1 MNTILWNTSKHQI
14 TVMYDG
20 KNNHFAP
27 DEKKSLPYNMDYEKA
42 YVNHLIFEGERF
54 GLVELSEKSTSQEDI
69 KKAYTK
75 GVKARWRQMDFL
87 CRNFRTV
94 NKERE
99 AAKMSA
105 ELPSDI
111 VVDAAE
117 EAKEL
122 LAEIKTLEA
131 KKFAAVDD
139 YLNDGAVSKA
149 QDLLDEADKKVEVST
164 LEADIVPGRKR
175 GR

>member
-1 MNTILWNTSKHQI
+1 MNTILWNTSKKQI

-20 KNNHFAP
+20 KNNYFAP

-42 YVNHLIFEGERF
+42 YLNHLLFEGERF
-54 GLVELSEKSTSQEDI
+54 GLVELSEKAGVEDI
-69 KKAYTK
+69 KKAYIK
-75 GVKARWRQMDFL
+75 GVKARWRQMDFI
-87 CRNFRTV
+87 CRNYRTM

-105 ELPSDI
+105 ELPSDY
-111 VVDAAE
+111 VAE
-117 EAKEL
+117 CAQEAKGLLSEL
-122 LAEIKTLEA
+122 KTLEA
-131 KKFAAVDD
+131 EKFKAVED
-139 YLNDGAVSKA
+139 YLGDGETKKT
-149 QDLLDEADKKVEVST
+149 QDLLDESERKVEVST